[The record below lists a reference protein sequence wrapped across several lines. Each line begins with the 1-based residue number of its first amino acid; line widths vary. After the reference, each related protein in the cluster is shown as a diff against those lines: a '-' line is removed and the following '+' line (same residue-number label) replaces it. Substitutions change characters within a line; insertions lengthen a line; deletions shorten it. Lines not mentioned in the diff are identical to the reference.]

1 MRRTRQIGRQRTMHA
16 IPGTRQASVAVD
28 AMDLM
33 RPAVI
38 FRTPPR
44 LSAQDPLRRLW
55 SVGGPVLGPALVA
68 LAGVTALLVLLGAAG

>member
-1 MRRTRQIGRQRTMHA
+1 MYA
-16 IPGTRQASVAVD
+16 VSGTRQAPVAVD

-38 FRTPPR
+38 FRVPPR
-44 LSAQDPLRRLW
+44 SSVQDPLRRLW

-68 LAGVTALLVLLGAAG
+68 LGGVAALLVLLGAAG